1 MFKTSVNKAT
11 TVKLVALIISVA
23 ALPVLCGVTGCS
35 TGTQYKQSTGEYIDD
50 HGTSSRVKK
59 ALGADPQYKY
69 EGVNVE
75 TFKGTVQLS
84 GFVNSKEQRD
94 RAGDLAE
101 KVDGVKEVE
110 NKITVKEAVN

>member
-1 MFKTSVNKAT
+1 MFKTSVNRAT
-11 TVKLVALIISVA
+11 TLKLVALVSVA

-35 TGTQYKQSTGEYIDD
+35 TGSQYKQSTGEYIDD

-59 ALGADPQYKY
+59 ALGGDPQYKY

-84 GFVNSKEQRD
+84 GFVNSTEQRD
-94 RAGDLAE
+94 RAGDLAS